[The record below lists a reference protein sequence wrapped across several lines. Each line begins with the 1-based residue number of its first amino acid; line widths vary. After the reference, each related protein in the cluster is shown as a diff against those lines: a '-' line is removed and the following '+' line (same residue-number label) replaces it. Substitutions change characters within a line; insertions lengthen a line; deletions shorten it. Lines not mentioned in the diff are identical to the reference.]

1 MEDKLHSCPAEKIM
15 SQILLEVKNYQDAIK
30 SNKLLFEVKEIRARM
45 HKLMKELKDLYPAN
59 TIEIEIKGIV

>member
-1 MEDKLHSCPAEKIM
+1 MEDKLHSYPAEKIM

-45 HKLMKELKDLYPAN
+45 RKLMKELNDLYPAN
-59 TIEIEIKGIV
+59 TIEIEIK

>member
-1 MEDKLHSCPAEKIM
+1 MEDKLHSYPAEKIM

-45 HKLMKELKDLYPAN
+45 RKLMKELRDLYPAN

>member
-1 MEDKLHSCPAEKIM
+1 MEDKLHSYPAEKIM

>member
-1 MEDKLHSCPAEKIM
+1 MEDKLHSYPAEKIM

-45 HKLMKELKDLYPAN
+45 RKLMKELKDLYPAN